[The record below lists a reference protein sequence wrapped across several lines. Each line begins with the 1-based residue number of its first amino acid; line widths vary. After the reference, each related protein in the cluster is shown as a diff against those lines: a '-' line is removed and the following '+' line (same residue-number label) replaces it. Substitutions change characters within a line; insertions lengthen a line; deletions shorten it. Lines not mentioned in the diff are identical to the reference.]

1 MRCKRLRHSLCLLLF
16 VSLILLPSVC
26 FASFD
31 ATFRQS
37 PSGLLVNLSGIN
49 YWRHSDNAVWVEGE
63 SGNIPNPN
71 YYYDNQIVCSVE
83 LQRNNLIG
91 GSHDLE
97 LSLELL
103 SNEWCYILNGNDSK
117 HKRPFGLQIMA
128 RGQLD
133 NGSYATI
140 GQGVSIGGTAV
151 ATAGNLVIP
160 ASVADMYSKVIY
172 DVVLVFDRNVDT
184 QSGTV
189 TNADGTVTY
198 YLLES
203 ESYYSAT
210 IRLTARTSEG
220 FSSYD
225 VYLNGYYSSAS
236 SDTSLI
242 SSINVSTLASVA
254 NIVAKDAFASG
265 ETLKIADYSYST
277 NTLPKRKG
285 GNVAI
290 SLSSAGL
297 ESTTPFFLRHVNANG
312 GTSARITSHNAM
324 MFYVNV
330 TTERGHSALD
340 PQSDTVSFDGSST
353 YPLSGVSDH
362 IVIPAETRMNIVG
375 NNHYTSWFDS
385 GTIEFAIPGNQMINN
400 EFLKYDSLVSGAYTA
415 NIFVNIIPDF

>member
-83 LQRNNLIG
+83 LQRNNLLG

-242 SSINVSTLASVA
+242 SSINVTTLQSVSQ
-254 NIVAKDAFASG
+254 IIAKDVFASG
-265 ETLKIADYSYST
+265 ETLPIGTYSYST
-277 NTLPKRKG
+277 NSVQGRRG
-285 GNVAI
+285 GKI
-290 SLSSAGL
+290 SLSLSSAGL
-297 ESTTPFFLRHVNANG
+297 QSNNPFYLKHVNSNG
-312 GTSARITSHNAM
+312 GTSARVTSHNSM
-324 MFYVNV
+324 MFYVYMTSENGFSSMNP
-330 TTERGHSALD
+330 EEK
-340 PQSDTVSFDGSST
+340 TVKFDGT
-353 YPLSGVSDH
+353 LDYPLSGGVDC
-362 IVIPAETRMNIVG
+362 IIIPPETKVNIVG
-375 NNHYTSWFDS
+375 NSAVTSWFDNGDITFS
-385 GTIEFAIPGNQMINN
+385 IPSVQMINN
-400 EFLKYDSLVSGAYTA
+400 DFLKYESLVSGFYTA